1 MGEAKRRQK
10 ADPDWGKSPAPRVKK
25 LEQDDAWVLEQ
36 MLEIAELER
45 YRKQQLRRIA
55 KNGVDRS

>member
-1 MGEAKRRQK
+1 MGEAKRRQQ
-10 ADPDWGKSPAPRVKK
+10 ADQNWGKSLAPRVKK